1 MARTPIIP
9 RQPDNAV
16 TAQTKLDLSPDPT
29 IKGKDGAVRW
39 YRDVMGLNNV
49 GAGLVNKATNDKSL
63 PSYEISQCRLV
74 QHTRS
79 LQLHPEAC
87 AVAHEPPTAK
97 NQIDKVCN
105 QNGRY

>member
-9 RQPDNAV
+9 RQPANAV

-63 PSYEISQCRLV
+63 PSYEISNAVWYSTLDLYNFIQKMR
-74 QHTRS
+74 RS
-79 LQLHPEAC
+79 A
-87 AVAHEPPTAK
+87 
-97 NQIDKVCN
+97 
-105 QNGRY
+105 